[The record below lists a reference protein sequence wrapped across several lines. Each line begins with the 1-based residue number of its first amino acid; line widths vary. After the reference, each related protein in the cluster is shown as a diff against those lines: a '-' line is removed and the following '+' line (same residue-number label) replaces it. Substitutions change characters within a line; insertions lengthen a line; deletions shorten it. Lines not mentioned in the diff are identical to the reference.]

1 MSPEPWLSLSL
12 CVLCCVSLTRRVP
25 ARTHSS
31 LYASRVRV
39 RESVVREGWFALEG
53 RGGRVR
59 AVFRVEKLGYVD
71 RSQLR

>member
-1 MSPEPWLSLSL
+1 M
-12 CVLCCVSLTRRVP
+12 CVCVDVSLARRVL

-59 AVFRVEKLGYVD
+59 AVFRVEKLCYVTGANGF
-71 RSQLR
+71 